1 MPVVLK
7 TLQGEDIPNHLRT
20 PSCEAVFQV
29 VASDGETF
37 TYSSDMEAAMKV
49 VELTENEKHLKEN

>member
-7 TLQGEDIPNHLRT
+7 TLQGEDIPQHLRT

-29 VASDGETF
+29 VGSDGETF

-49 VELTENEKHLKEN
+49 VELTENEKRSKGD